1 MKKIFSRLFYLTNS
15 TSEYLDANV
24 PLGSK
29 ILNVSIDYGVL
40 NVLIESSD
48 SSDMDKMSLLVFKF
62 DSRDAPEM
70 STLKEYIYVG
80 TSFDTNPQVLPK
92 TNGNHCQFDFSLGKV
107 NYHIFRK
114 IGLQEKR
121 DNLIESIIDKK

>member
-1 MKKIFSRLFYLTNS
+1 MKKIFSRLFYLTNT
-15 TSEYLDANV
+15 TSEYLEANV

-92 TNGNHCQFDFSLGKV
+92 TNGNQCQFNLSLGKV

-114 IGLQEKR
+114 VSIQEKR

>member
-1 MKKIFSRLFYLTNS
+1 MKKIFSRLFYLTNT
-15 TSEYLDANV
+15 TSEYLEANV

-40 NVLIESSD
+40 NILIESSD
-48 SSDMDKMSLLVFKF
+48 SIDMDKMSLLVFKF
-62 DSRDAPEM
+62 DSRDTPEM

-80 TSFDTNPQVLPK
+80 TSFDTNPQVLPI
-92 TNGNHCQFDFSLGKV
+92 TNGNQCQFNLSLGKV

-114 IGLQEKR
+114 VSIQEKR